1 MLIYVNPSDSTMAIL
16 VVSGKR
22 EEVTDGQT
30 ISAAAVADLGLHPDA
45 YLYVVDGTPVPMDTV
60 LSGQEVRLLRV
71 ASGG

>member
-22 EEVTDGQT
+22 EEVADGQT
-30 ISAAAVADLGLHPDA
+30 ISAAVADLGLHPDA

-60 LSGQEVRLLRV
+60 LSGQKVRLLRV